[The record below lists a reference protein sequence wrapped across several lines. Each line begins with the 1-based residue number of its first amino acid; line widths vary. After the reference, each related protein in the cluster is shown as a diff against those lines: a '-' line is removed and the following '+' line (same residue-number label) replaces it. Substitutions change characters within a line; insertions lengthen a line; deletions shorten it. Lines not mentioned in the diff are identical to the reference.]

1 MIKTDKYMWILLERG
16 GLAMKRSTISILMT
30 AGLLAVLLS
39 GCRLGGGTEGEAAG
53 SGTRENVSKPVAGT
67 AQEPVPESKVNQ
79 ETEEDAQGKQETQG
93 QQEPGVNQVPNPR
106 GRSLVCRISC
116 LKIWNHSIGISGIRI
131 GCCS

>member
-1 MIKTDKYMWILLERG
+1 
-16 GLAMKRSTISILMT
+16 MKRSTISILMT

-53 SGTRENVSKPVAGT
+53 SGTRENVSEPAAGT

-79 ETEEDAQGKQETQG
+79 ETEEDAQGKQETQI
-93 QQEPGVNQVPNPR
+93 PGAGLWPAVSV
-106 GRSLVCRISC
+106 C

>member
-1 MIKTDKYMWILLERG
+1 
-16 GLAMKRSTISILMT
+16 MKRSTISILIT

-53 SGTRENVSKPVAGT
+53 SGTKENVSKPAAGT

-79 ETEEDAQGKQETQG
+79 ETE
-93 QQEPGVNQVPNPR
+93 VSV
-106 GRSLVCRISC
+106 C